1 MRLKDKGAI
10 LDMLSLP
17 CWSTREEV
25 GEVAAEALQRP
36 SLIKGVAELLFHEEP
51 FVRGKAARILAAIA
65 ERQPRRVQPYKDL
78 LIQEI
83 AHCEH
88 WVARYSFCNLITR
101 LHLTPQDVEQVRQ
114 ILLAYLKEE
123 SNGVK
128 AGAMQAL
135 VELTQIE
142 PELREEVLPVVELL
156 TQTGTPAMR
165 ARGRNLLK
173 KLYKVEKRQ
182 A

>member
-1 MRLKDKGAI
+1 
-10 LDMLSLP
+10 
-17 CWSTREEV
+17 
-25 GEVAAEALQRP
+25 
-36 SLIKGVAELLFHEEP
+36 
-51 FVRGKAARILAAIA
+51 
-65 ERQPRRVQPYKDL
+65 
-78 LIQEI
+78 
-83 AHCEH
+83 
-88 WVARYSFCNLITR
+88 
-101 LHLTPQDVEQVRQ
+101 
-114 ILLAYLKEE
+114 
-123 SNGVK
+123 VK